1 MAAISNPLSLD
12 SAAELYNLI
21 GEDASASPESEL
33 RVIDSS
39 LANIA
44 SSKADVFQRDTDDTE
59 DSEEEFEEEED
70 EDDDLEDEDEN
81 EVEDED
87 DEDEDL
93 DPDEEEEDE
102 DEEVGVAVLQ
112 ATGSTNL
119 RGPVV
124 NGNTSV
130 ESELVEDDDAGDEN
144 VAEDE
149 YAIESGEDEAD
160 GADTPETDRAID
172 SALRMSALATVT
184 SEYAASV

>member
-1 MAAISNPLSLD
+1 MAAISTSLAPA
-12 SAAELYNLI
+12 SAPELYNLV
-21 GEDASASPESEL
+21 GEDVSATF
-33 RVIDSS
+33 DSDQKLS
-39 LANIA
+39 GVVPTHVA
-44 SSKADVFQRDTDDTE
+44 SSRPEIVQRDTDDTE

-70 EDDDLEDEDEN
+70 EDDDLEDEDEDEN
-81 EVEDED
+81 EED

-112 ATGSTNL
+112 ANGSTNL

-130 ESELVEDDDAGDEN
+130 ESELEEDDDAGDES

-149 YAIESGEDEAD
+149 YIIESGEDESD
-160 GADTPETDRAID
+160 GADSPETDRAID
-172 SALRMSALATVT
+172 SALRMSALAAVT

>member
-1 MAAISNPLSLD
+1 MAAISTPLSPD

-21 GEDASASPESEL
+21 GEDASASFQSEL

-39 LANIA
+39 LAHIA

-59 DSEEEFEEEED
+59 DSEDEFEEEED
-70 EDDDLEDEDEN
+70 EDDDL
-81 EVEDED
+81 
-87 DEDEDL
+87 
-93 DPDEEEEDE
+93 DPDEDEEDE
-102 DEEVGVAVLQ
+102 DEEAVVTVLQ

-130 ESELVEDDDAGDEN
+130 DSELEEDDDAGDES

-149 YAIESGEDEAD
+149 YIIESGKDETD
-160 GADTPETDRAID
+160 GADSPETDRAID

>member
-21 GEDASASPESEL
+21 GEDASASPESKL

-70 EDDDLEDEDEN
+70 EDDDLEDENEDEN
-81 EVEDED
+81 EED

-130 ESELVEDDDAGDEN
+130 ESELDEDDDAGDEN

-184 SEYAASV
+184 AEYAASV